1 MPRIPIESARP
12 LAWFAALRVA
22 MVATA
27 LVALAL
33 FDIPDREE
41 LIFLTAAVAAPLSL
55 AILYIAQRNPALA
68 LHPAVALADLA
79 ILAGAEAIAPD
90 SYAAVRFL
98 ALFLIAAHA
107 HFQGAQRG
115 VAIAAAGAAM
125 LVITGMLVGTPVEGA
140 VLAFYETLFVAA
152 ALAAGFFVGSLR
164 TAESAGRLRAR
175 ELSRRAL
182 DAETQIRRSLAA
194 AIHDGPVQ
202 ELVSLDM
209 ILDASRRSLER
220 GDSARAGEL
229 LTEAQAIAERN
240 IGTLREEIVSLGPYA
255 IDEVTLDAAL
265 EQCAPVWAKRY
276 GIEIDLDLEQLDLAN
291 DLCGSLFGIAQEAV
305 VNAGRHAE
313 ARRVDVSL
321 ARHDGHVELRVADD
335 GHGFAP
341 ERPFAPDEPGHIG
354 LATMRER
361 AELVDGALRIDTS
374 ADGTVVL
381 ARVPYVPASASPR
394 EAWGAAA
401 AMGASRTAI
410 PFRNV
415 IPASGSR
422 SSGSALVSRL

>member
-1 MPRIPIESARP
+1 MPRIPIESPRP

-41 LIFLTAAVAAPLSL
+41 LIFLTAALAAPLAL
-55 AILYIAQRNPALA
+55 AVLYAAQRNPTVA
-68 LHPAVALADLA
+68 LHPAIALIDLA
-79 ILAGAEAIAPD
+79 ILTAAEAIAPD

-107 HFQGAQRG
+107 HFQGTQRG
-115 VAIAAAGAAM
+115 VAIAAAGSAM
-125 LVITGMLVGTPVEGA
+125 LVLTAALTDTPVDGA
-140 VLAFYETLFVAA
+140 VLAFYETIFVAT

-164 TAESAGRLRAR
+164 TAESTGRLRAR

-182 DAETQIRRSLAA
+182 DAESQIRRRLAA

-209 ILDASRRSLER
+209 ILDASRRAMER
-220 GDSARAGEL
+220 GDGARAEEL
-229 LTEAQAIAERN
+229 LEEAQAIAERN
-240 IGTLREEIVSLGPYA
+240 IGTLRDEIVSLGPYA
-255 IDEVTLDAAL
+255 LDEITLDAAL

-276 GIEIDLDLEQLDLAN
+276 GIEIELDLEQLDLDN

-313 ARRVDVSL
+313 AHKVDVSL
-321 ARHDGHVELRVADD
+321 GRQDGHVELRVADD
-335 GHGFAP
+335 GRGFGP
-341 ERPFAPDEPGHIG
+341 DRPFAPDEPGHIG

-374 ADGTVVL
+374 AGGTTVL
-381 ARVPYVPASASPR
+381 ARVPYVPASA
-394 EAWGAAA
+394 
-401 AMGASRTAI
+401 
-410 PFRNV
+410 
-415 IPASGSR
+415 ASGD
-422 SSGSALVSRL
+422 A